1 MGIEKVN
8 INSESNIFD
17 PESLTKDSLNSASMD
32 EEDLLL
38 DSNIEGGL
46 LLDLNINK
54 DKFEKNINDG
64 DEEII
69 LPEKEGMGNRKLRK
83 YGYLDINR
91 AVSGMKADKNRKRQ
105 SFDQPY
111 EKGKDPVEYSI
122 RKEKNRAGDRKAA

>member
-38 DSNIEGGL
+38 DSNIKESL

-54 DKFEKNINDG
+54 DKFEKNINDS

-69 LPEKEGMGNRKLRK
+69 LPEKEGMGNRKHRK
-83 YGYLDINR
+83 YGYRDINY
-91 AVSGMKADKNRKRQ
+91 AVTGMKADENRKGRN
-105 SFDQPY
+105 SDQPY

-122 RKEKNRAGDRKAA
+122 RKEKKRVGDRKAA

>member
-69 LPEKEGMGNRKLRK
+69 LPGKERRC
-83 YGYLDINR
+83 
-91 AVSGMKADKNRKRQ
+91 
-105 SFDQPY
+105 
-111 EKGKDPVEYSI
+111 
-122 RKEKNRAGDRKAA
+122 